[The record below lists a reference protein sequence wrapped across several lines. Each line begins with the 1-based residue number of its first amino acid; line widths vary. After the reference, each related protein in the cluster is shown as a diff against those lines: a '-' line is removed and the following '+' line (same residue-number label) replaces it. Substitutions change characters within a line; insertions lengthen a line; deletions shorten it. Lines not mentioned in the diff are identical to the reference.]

1 MNEKE
6 LILLLDNCRWNREM
20 LRGFL
25 LHQGYRVVVASN
37 GHQAVEEVRRH
48 NPDLILMDLSS
59 FRPDRFKAL
68 KWLRAHQEYRETPV
82 VVISEH
88 QLDGERETCLTKGAD
103 VYLSKPV
110 SLSLLRRRLRGWFT
124 KGRSSRSLCSKLLGA

>member
-1 MNEKE
+1 MKDKE
-6 LILLLDNCRWNREM
+6 LILLLDDCRWNREM

-25 LHQGYRVVVASN
+25 VHQGYRVMVAST
-37 GHQAVEEVRRH
+37 GHEAVEVVKH
-48 NPDLILMDLSS
+48 HSPDLMMMDLSG

-68 KWLRAHQEYRETPV
+68 QWVKGHQEYRDTPV

-88 QLDGERETCLTKGAD
+88 QMEGEREACLTEGAD

-110 SLSLLRRRLRGWFT
+110 SLSSFRRRLKGWFT
-124 KGRSSRSLCSKLLGA
+124 KGRSSGSLCAKLLGA